1 MAKLELFDRK
11 VETVRVALGDL
22 REETAQS
29 TAALARIAAAE
40 GGMEGGELDAQAARV
55 AETIRR
61 QEAIVATIA
70 ELVFGLDQAA
80 AAIAGEFEAIKRFT
94 RRERFVAFFS
104 ARKAAR
110 MRHSRTMEHTLAA
123 RLEDLLSKSGAI
135 LRLIEDERAFA
146 SEQQQ
151 RAEGDLVHLI
161 ERRKGTARLLD
172 LAARQPD
179 ESGLFAEDALLERA
193 TSIFRALV
201 ESLNDG
207 IAAMQTLLNKL
218 AIDGQQRRLLCR
230 AVEGWGFGGFTP
242 GVAGEIHATSQ
253 GAQTAREIRRRKTLA
268 DDAFARRFVRLLE
281 KHDASG

>member
-1 MAKLELFDRK
+1 MAKLELFDRR

-40 GGMEGGELDAQAARV
+40 SRMEDDELDADAARL
-55 AETIRR
+55 AQTIRR
-61 QEAIVATIA
+61 QEAIVATVA
-70 ELVFGLDQAA
+70 ELVFGLDQATK
-80 AAIAGEFEAIKRFT
+80 AIAAEFEAMKRFT
-94 RRERFVAFFS
+94 RLERFVAFFS

-110 MRHSRTMEHTLAA
+110 MRHLRTMEHSLAA
-123 RLEDLLSKSGAI
+123 RLEDLLSKSDAI
-135 LRLIEDERAFA
+135 LRLIEEDRAFFA
-146 SEQQQ
+146 EQQQ
-151 RAEGDLVHLI
+151 RAEGDLVRLI

-193 TSIFRALV
+193 TSIFRAQV

-218 AIDGQQRRLLCR
+218 SIDGLQRGFLRQ

-242 GVAGEIHATSQ
+242 GVASEIHAASR
-253 GAQTAREIRRRKTLA
+253 GAQAAREIRRRKTHA
-268 DDAFARRFVRLLE
+268 DDAFARRFASLLE